1 MAILATQKILTLDYW
16 KPARQ
21 LEIGDYVFNR
31 EGKLVRVKLVQEY
44 RSEECY
50 EVTFNDYLTISG
62 DQHLVLPIEDKVYR
76 NQIHKYKN
84 KRKFKK
90 PLKLLKVIKLLDTPL
105 TDKRDRSS
113 LSTPTAKPL
122 EFPHQTLPVP
132 PFIFGFWFFNRRS
145 NKVMTCPKGFKEHI
159 YQQFQDAGYKITEH
173 RKVSN
178 GERSFSV
185 YPTIESQL
193 VPNIPNNI
201 PNNYLLASSEQR
213 LELLRG
219 IMYSKCRQ
227 YLKGKDKFRFST
239 QFRAISLR
247 IQGLLESMGL
257 RTAVTY
263 NEARKTYTI
272 FFKSR
277 LKLMEHQESPAI
289 KVHISRRYIK
299 KITPIQGQLCVHI
312 ETDDPDSS
320 IVVGE
325 GFIACH

>member
-1 MAILATQKILTLDYW
+1 MAILATEKILTLDYW
-16 KPARQ
+16 KPAYK
-21 LEIGDYVFNR
+21 LEVGDYVFNR
-31 EGKLVRVKLVQEY
+31 DGKLVRVKLVQEY
-44 RSEECY
+44 RAEECY
-50 EVTFNDYLTISG
+50 EVMFNDYLSVSG
-62 DQHLVLPIEDKVYR
+62 DQHLTLPVEDKTYR
-76 NQIHKYKN
+76 NQIHRYKN
-84 KRKFKK
+84 KKKFRK
-90 PLKLLKVIKLLDTPL
+90 PLKLLKVIKLQTLPLLD
-105 TDKRDRSS
+105 RRQRSA

-122 EFPHQTLPVP
+122 EFPHQTLPIP
-132 PFIFGFWFFNRRS
+132 PFIFGFWFFNRRA
-145 NKVMTCPKGFKEHI
+145 NKVLTSPKGYKEHI

-193 VPNIPNNI
+193 VPNIPNTI

-219 IMYSKCRQ
+219 IMYSKARQ
-227 YLKGKDKFRFST
+227 YLKCKDRFRFST
-239 QFRAISLR
+239 QYRSISLR
-247 IQGLLESMGL
+247 VQGLLESMGL
-257 RTAVTY
+257 RTNVTL

-277 LKLMEHQESPAI
+277 LKLMEHQESPPV

-312 ETDDPDSS
+312 ETDDPNTGFL
-320 IVVGE
+320 VGE